1 MIKILTVRNRY
12 GLMTKNAIFGLR
24 FLCPFLADL
33 YEKNLAALQLM
44 HIDLSQEKK
53 FFPLKKPVV
62 FL

>member
-1 MIKILTVRNRY
+1 
-12 GLMTKNAIFGLR
+12 MTKNAIFGLR